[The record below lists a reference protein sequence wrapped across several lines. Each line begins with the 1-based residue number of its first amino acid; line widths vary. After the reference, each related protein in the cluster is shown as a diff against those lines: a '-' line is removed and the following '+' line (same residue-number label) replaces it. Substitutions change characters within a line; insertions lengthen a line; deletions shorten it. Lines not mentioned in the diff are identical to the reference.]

1 MKKRD
6 IIFAIVIYMI
16 FPISSAFIKYATIV
30 NENLYKIIVF
40 GLSILTLIL
49 FSILYQKLLKNIDL
63 VKSYI
68 FKSTTIIWSVV
79 YGYII
84 FNENIKVNH
93 IIGIIIIIIGIILS
107 ISEKNEG
114 EKK

>member
-16 FPISSAFIKYATIV
+16 FPISSAFIKYAAIV
-30 NENLYKIIVF
+30 NENLYKIILF
-40 GLSILTLIL
+40 GFSIVTLIL

-68 FKSTTIIWSVV
+68 FKSTTIIWTVV

-84 FNENIKVNH
+84 FNEKIKVNH

-114 EKK
+114 EKE